1 MKGMRNSQRLK
12 SLTGGKKT
20 RRDREMA
27 FAYLARCRQLDAKP
41 GQWCRKAVAQC
52 AILYNRKR
60 RQVRLCIRQVVETTK
75 NQKFAEAAAPYVP
88 SATVRF
94 ATPTDR
100 LFTKMDQA
108 EVVKA
113 LAAYLG
119 EGNDDEKNSD

>member
-1 MKGMRNSQRLK
+1 MKGMRNSRRLK
-12 SLTGGKKT
+12 VLTGKKKT

-27 FAYLARCRQLDAKP
+27 YAYLARCRQLDAKP
-41 GQWCRKAVAQC
+41 GQWCREAVAQC
-52 AILYNRKR
+52 ATLYNRTR
-60 RQVRLCIRQVVETTK
+60 RQVRICIRHAVETTR
-75 NQKFAEAAAPYVP
+75 NRKFAEAAAPYVP

-100 LFTKMDQA
+100 LYTKLNQA

-119 EGNDDEKNSD
+119 EDTDE

>member
-1 MKGMRNSQRLK
+1 MKGLRNSRRLK
-12 SLTGGKKT
+12 SLVGGKKA

-27 FAYLARCRQLDAKP
+27 YAYLARCRQLDAKP
-41 GQWCRKAVAQC
+41 GQWSRKAVAQC
-52 AILYNRKR
+52 STLYNRTK
-60 RQVRLCIRQVVETTK
+60 RQVRTCIRHVVETTK
-75 NQKFAEAAAPYVP
+75 NRKFAEAAAPFVP

-100 LFTKMDQA
+100 LFTKLDQA

-119 EGNDDEKNSD
+119 EGADD